1 MPATR
6 QYKLEFDQE
15 WLHMSHDIWRKA
27 QMEGGHS
34 STNSKI
40 TNMKS
45 IFRFPEIRSKQMQE
59 EISDLIAEMIVLD
72 YQKDRDTMVG
82 SPGGNNHRK
91 IRINDKKHLQ

>member
-1 MPATR
+1 
-6 QYKLEFDQE
+6 
-15 WLHMSHDIWRKA
+15 
-27 QMEGGHS
+27 
-34 STNSKI
+34 
-40 TNMKS
+40 MKS
-45 IFRFPEIRSKQMQE
+45 ILGTPEKWPKELKE